1 MTKLKEVQIELMALN
16 SSQTNL
22 EMSLDLLVARASLDR
37 AFRNELLQ
45 NAKKCCIENGI
56 TIPEGT
62 QIIFTS
68 AESSLVVKE
77 IPIVNQDKSTIEKIN
92 GPLRRR
98 PTVGSGN
105 EAVESDI
112 ETQAIIQTAAQ
123 SNTAM
128 EAMVS

>member
-112 ETQAIIQTAAQ
+112 ETQAIIQTGAQ

-128 EAMVS
+128 EVMVE

>member
-1 MTKLKEVQIELMALN
+1 MAKLKEVQIEHMAFN

-37 AFRNELLQ
+37 AFRNELLH

-56 TIPEGT
+56 KIPEGT

-105 EAVESDI
+105 EEVESAI
-112 ETQAIIQTAAQ
+112 ETQAIIQTGAQ
-123 SNTAM
+123 TNTAM
-128 EAMVS
+128 EVMVE

>member
-37 AFRNELLQ
+37 TFRNELLQ
-45 NAKKCCIENGI
+45 NAKKCCIKNGI

>member
-37 AFRNELLQ
+37 AFRNELLH

-56 TIPEGT
+56 KIPEGT

-77 IPIVNQDKSTIEKIN
+77 IPIVNQDKSTIKKIN

-105 EAVESDI
+105 EEAES
-112 ETQAIIQTAAQ
+112 EVVTQAIIETGAQ
-123 SNTAM
+123 ANTAM
-128 EAMVS
+128 EVMVK